1 MGRACCEKTK
11 GKHFKKEIGY
21 RCITHQNMIRIYK
34 KKTQVFSYLNKV
46 IINIENKLYDC
57 LSLLAGDSFQASDQ
71 EMEIKPGVGA
81 LN

>member
-1 MGRACCEKTK
+1 MGRACCEKKRLGTGALHIRTWLEYTK
-11 GKHFKKEIGY
+11 
-21 RCITHQNMIRIYK
+21 K

-57 LSLLAGDSFQASDQ
+57 LSLLAGDSFQASAQ
-71 EMEIKPGVGA
+71 EIEIKPRVGA